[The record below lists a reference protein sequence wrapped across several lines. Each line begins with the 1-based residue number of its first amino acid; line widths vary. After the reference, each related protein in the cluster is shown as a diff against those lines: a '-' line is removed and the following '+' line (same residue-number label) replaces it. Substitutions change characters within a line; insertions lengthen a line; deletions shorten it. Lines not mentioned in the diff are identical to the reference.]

1 MITAV
6 PVKHSRYLVVAVI
19 VWLIASACGV
29 TQKAV
34 EPAPDAKTKYQPFG
48 ASYRGVTHSRIEQTF
63 NSQSDV
69 TAVGMRYYVT
79 ADVTQSDSALH
90 ATLAIDSIT
99 HVVASQAG
107 TTGAQT
113 DSARGV
119 TYTGTLSQSG
129 ALSGLSGGDGGGS
142 LAEELSSRL
151 LARFFPVIPDDGVE
165 PGVIWTDTLDT
176 SATLGGVENTVHTIR
191 RHEATEWTYYGGH
204 PALLIRTVSDY
215 TFSGAGVQVGQAFT
229 LEGHGR
235 RHSHQYLGTN
245 GRFLGFVSADTA
257 EAEAHLTEAGIMI
270 PVLQTRADT
279 LTISQ

>member
-1 MITAV
+1 MITAG
-6 PVKHSRYLVVAVI
+6 PLKHSRRHVVAAI
-19 VWLIASACGV
+19 AWLIASACAV
-29 TQKAV
+29 TPQAE
-34 EPAPDAKTKYQPFG
+34 EPVPDARAKYQPFG

-63 NSQSDV
+63 NNQSDV
-69 TAVGMRYYVT
+69 TEVGMRYYVT
-79 ADVTQSDSALH
+79 ADVIQSDSLLH
-90 ATLAIDSIT
+90 ATLTIDSIT
-99 HVVASQAG
+99 HVVASRAG

-165 PGVIWTDTLDT
+165 PGVIWTDTLET

-191 RHEATEWTYYGGH
+191 RHEATEWTNYGNH
-204 PALLIRTVSDY
+204 IALLIHTESDY
-215 TFSGAGVQVGQAFT
+215 SFSGAGVQVGQAFT

-235 RHSHQYLGTN
+235 RYSSQYLGAD
-245 GRFLGFVSADTA
+245 GRFLGFVSADTS

-270 PVLQTRADT
+270 PVRQTRADT